1 MMDKLLPAFLAI
13 CLLLAGCTYTVN
25 LVHTQGQASDVVDD
39 ASMPST
45 SIVPTVTIPTAAL

>member
-1 MMDKLLPAFLAI
+1 MDKLLPAFLAI